1 MSDELRGGTTYIVR
15 ETKAEASF
23 QLFSRLTSKGRKGLC
38 ITRKHPEIVQSRY
51 HLPRTIH
58 LRWLTPSIGR
68 DRVDPKALNTLTN
81 VVYHFATGNP
91 GAIILLDGMEYL
103 LLHNE
108 FSKALLFLE
117 NLNDFV
123 MQSDAILLAP
133 INPEAMDDHDL
144 ALMERNAEVL
154 EGKHLVSRQKVER
167 FVQLMDRYMRP

>member
-1 MSDELRGGTTYIVR
+1 MSQELRGGTAYIVR
-15 ETKAEASF
+15 EQKGEASF
-23 QLFSRLTSKGRKGLC
+23 QLFSKLTSKGKRGLC
-38 ITRKHPEIVQSRY
+38 LTRKHPEIIRSRY
-51 HLPRTIH
+51 HLPPTVH
-58 LRWLTPSIGR
+58 LRWLTPSLGR

-91 GAIILLDGMEYL
+91 GAVILLDGMEYL

-123 MQSDAILLAP
+123 MQSDSVLLVP
-133 INPEAMDDHDL
+133 INPEAMDAHDM

-154 EGKHLVSRQKVER
+154 EGAQLVSRQKVEQ
-167 FVQLMDRYMRP
+167 FVRLIDRYMRR